1 MMSATVSVTAT
12 LVSENTPVSDAD
24 GAWEVLSATEEL
36 ERPFSNAV
44 DSRLENHI
52 TSPAQLISELLTARA
67 MLATGQPRNAL
78 RVMMVNSQM
87 L

>member
-1 MMSATVSVTAT
+1 MSATVSVTAT

-52 TSPAQLISELLTARA
+52 TSPAQLISELLTARV

>member
-1 MMSATVSVTAT
+1 MSATVSVTAT

>member
-1 MMSATVSVTAT
+1 MNATVSVTAT